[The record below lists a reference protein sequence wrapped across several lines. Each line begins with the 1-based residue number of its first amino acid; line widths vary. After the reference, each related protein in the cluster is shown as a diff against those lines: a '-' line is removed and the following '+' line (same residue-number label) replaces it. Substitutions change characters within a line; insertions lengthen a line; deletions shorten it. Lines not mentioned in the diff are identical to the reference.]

1 MKQTTTQKTRQNATL
16 DQIFDALSHQNRRR
30 ILSKLAT
37 DSPRDERE
45 FEGKNEE
52 LERSLVRNTH
62 VHLPKLDDAGFVDW
76 NREDS
81 TVTRGLRFEE
91 ILAVLETVEDHE

>member
-1 MKQTTTQKTRQNATL
+1 MHSL
-16 DQIFDALSHQNRRR
+16 IR
-30 ILSKLAT
+30 IGVEYFRNSLRTVRVTK
-37 DSPRDERE
+37 DE

-91 ILAVLETVEDHE
+91 ILARP